1 MTETAAIAR
10 LDEAAPRTRPPHL
23 NGGVLRR
30 AALVALILGSVLTLA
45 NQSGAVFGPEIIQL
59 LPLLLVYLT
68 PFVVVT
74 ISQVLGA
81 RQAAADTAGSRGPA
95 VETFTST
102 AFSHGIP
109 ARAGLMGLAAAGVNA
124 AIVVMAAL
132 LEHGG
137 LGPLPYPLLG
147 QALVLPVLF
156 GALSQAIAYRRVIT
170 AFRQAESRLPVRQRQ
185 VHALGQCGP
194 PQA

>member
-1 MTETAAIAR
+1 MTETAGIAR
-10 LDEAAPRTRPPHL
+10 LDVAAPRPRPPHP
-23 NGGVLRR
+23 NGGVVRR

-74 ISQVLGA
+74 ASQLLGA
-81 RQAAADTAGSRGPA
+81 RQAAADNARSRGSGD
-95 VETFTST
+95 ETFAST

-124 AIVVMAAL
+124 TIVAMAAL

-137 LGPLPYPLLG
+137 PGQLPYPLLG
-147 QALVLPVLF
+147 QSLVLPMLF
-156 GALSQAIAYRRVIT
+156 GVLSQAIAYRRVIT
-170 AFRQAESRLPVRQRQ
+170 AFRQGAGRDRISRQALG
-185 VHALGQCGP
+185 LGQCGS

>member
-1 MTETAAIAR
+1 MTETAGIAR
-10 LDEAAPRTRPPHL
+10 LDAAAPWSRPPHL

-30 AALVALILGSVLTLA
+30 AALAALILGSVLTLL
-45 NQSGAVFGPEIIQL
+45 NQSGAVFGAEDIQL
-59 LPLLLVYLT
+59 LPLLLVTLT

-74 ISQVLGA
+74 ISQLLGA
-81 RQAAADTAGSRGPA
+81 RQAAADNARSPGSGD
-95 VETFTST
+95 ETLIST

-109 ARAGLMGLAAAGVNA
+109 ARAGLLGLLAAGVNA
-124 AIVVMAAL
+124 TLVVVAAL

-137 LGPLPYPLLG
+137 PGQLPYPLLG

-170 AFRQAESRLPVRQRQ
+170 AFRQAESRLPDDPS
-185 VHALGQCGP
+185 A
-194 PQA
+194 

>member
-10 LDEAAPRTRPPHL
+10 LGEAPSAPRTRPPHL

-45 NQSGAVFGPEIIQL
+45 NQSGAVFGPEDIQL
-59 LPLLLVYLT
+59 LPLLLVTLT

-74 ISQVLGA
+74 ISQLLGA
-81 RQAAADTAGSRGPA
+81 RQAAADNAGSRGSA

-124 AIVVMAAL
+124 TIVAIAAL

-137 LGPLPYPLLG
+137 LGQLPLPLLG
-147 QALVLPVLF
+147 QALVLPALF
-156 GALSQAIAYRRVIT
+156 GVLSQAIAYRRVIT
-170 AFRQAESRLPVRQRQ
+170 AFRQAESRQAL
-185 VHALGQCGP
+185 ALGQCGS

>member
-1 MTETAAIAR
+1 MTETAGIAR
-10 LDEAAPRTRPPHL
+10 LDVAAPRTRPPHL

-45 NQSGAVFGPEIIQL
+45 NQARAVFGPENIQL

-74 ISQVLGA
+74 VSQLLGA
-81 RQAAADTAGSRGPA
+81 RQAAADNARSRGSGD
-95 VETFTST
+95 ETFAST

-124 AIVVMAAL
+124 TIVAMAAL

-137 LGPLPYPLLG
+137 PGQLPYPLLG
-147 QALVLPVLF
+147 QSLVLPMLF
-156 GALSQAIAYRRVIT
+156 GVLSQAIAYRRVIT
-170 AFRQAESRLPVRQRQ
+170 AFRQGAGHDRIPRQAL
-185 VHALGQCGP
+185 ALGQCGS

>member
-1 MTETAAIAR
+1 MTETAGIAR
-10 LDEAAPRTRPPHL
+10 LDDWSRSPHL

-45 NQSGAVFGPEIIQL
+45 NQSGAVFGPEDIRL
-59 LPLLLVYLT
+59 LPLLLVTLT

-74 ISQVLGA
+74 ISQLLGA
-81 RQAAADTAGSRGPA
+81 RQAAADNARSRGSA
-95 VETFTST
+95 VETLTAT

-109 ARAGLMGLAAAGVNA
+109 TRAGLMGLLAAGVNTT
-124 AIVVMAAL
+124 IVLMAAL

-137 LGPLPYPLLG
+137 LGQLPYPLLG

-170 AFRQAESRLPVRQRQ
+170 AFRQAESRRPL
-185 VHALGQCGP
+185 ALGHCGP